1 MRKTKIRL
9 VLPVLVS
16 LVVSQTLVPGPLSG
30 QGEGG
35 GEDALVVAEYDAS
48 RDPAAD
54 LELAV
59 ARAQAEGK
67 RILLE
72 IGGEWCGWC
81 HRLDAFIREH
91 PAVTEALTEG
101 FLMVK
106 VNFSRENRNEAFL
119 SKYPEIPG
127 YPHLYV
133 LESDGTFLHSQGT
146 AELEEGQSYDEE
158 ALVGFLR
165 TWAPEGG

>member
-1 MRKTKIRL
+1 MRKTKIRP

-16 LVVSQTLVPGPLSG
+16 LAVSQSLVPGPLSG
-30 QGEGG
+30 QGEGDV
-35 GEDALVVAEYDAS
+35 EDALVVAEYDAS

-91 PAVTEALTEG
+91 PAVAEALTEG
-101 FLMVK
+101 FVMMK
-106 VNFSRENRNEAFL
+106 VNYSRENRNEAFL

-165 TWAPEGG
+165 AWAPEGG